1 MTDLRFDA
9 RKVLPVAEHALAAPA
24 HKQSFGQDQGGPA
37 LWLVKDAGV
46 YLMSNGAPGQ
56 LLPGGGESV
65 VVVYARGLS
74 DAANYDDISDAV
86 GGDDFCEP
94 IPIDAAFVAE
104 LRATPAGHALVVSLS
119 ADTLGVAISG

>member
-9 RKVLPVAEHALAAPA
+9 SKVLPVAEHALAASA
-24 HKQSFGQDQGGPA
+24 HKESFGQDQGGPA

-56 LLPGGGESV
+56 LLPGGDESV
-65 VVVYARGLS
+65 VVVYADGLS

-86 GGDDFCEP
+86 GGDDFCEA
-94 IPIDAAFVAE
+94 IPIDAAFVAA
-104 LRATPAGHALVVSLS
+104 LRAAPAGHVLVVSLS
-119 ADTLGVAISG
+119 ADTIGVAIGG